1 MFIIYC
7 IINKVNGKRY
17 VGQTSQK
24 LCRRWGTHLCNTKH
38 GRGAH
43 LNNAIRMYGRDN
55 FTIAQIAEASNH
67 PATDAAERAFIKIYK
82 TTDPEFGYNLT
93 TGGEAGKKH
102 TSIAIEKMRQAHKGI
117 LRTEEAKQKTSESLK
132 KAWAEGRHTGTIGK
146 ILPESHRI
154 KASLKSQGK
163 KHPMYRHDISTEEII
178 NLRKQGVLVKD
189 ICAKFG
195 INASLV
201 ERRLNKVGVKFS
213 RPRLHINYNF
223 NIDPQIT
230 ELHKQGKNPFQI
242 SKIVGVNHKTVAHHI
257 NYLGL

>member
-1 MFIIYC
+1 MFLIYC
-7 IINKVNGKRY
+7 ITNKINGKRY

-55 FTIAQIAEASNH
+55 FTVAQIAEASNH

-132 KAWAEGRHTGTIGK
+132 KAWLAGTYKGNTGK
-146 ILPESHRI
+146 KMPDSHRQ
-154 KASLKSQGK
+154 KLSNRVTGEGHQQ
-163 KHPMYRHDISTEEII
+163 YRHDVSTEEII

-189 ICAKFG
+189 ICDKFG
-195 INASLV
+195 INASLI
-201 ERRLNKVGVKFS
+201 ERRLNKLGIRFP
-213 RPRLHINYNF
+213 RPRR
-223 NIDPQIT
+223 
-230 ELHKQGKNPFQI
+230 
-242 SKIVGVNHKTVAHHI
+242 GVDYAVTST
-257 NYLGL
+257 G